1 MQCLHLTNLLVVITR
16 LVEMLV
22 EMMVTRMDVTKVA
35 VMAEMLAVSVVMMA
49 AMKVYL
55 MAD

>member
-1 MQCLHLTNLLVVITR
+1 
-16 LVEMLV
+16 MLV
-22 EMMVTRMDVTKVA
+22 EMMVTRMDVTRVA
-35 VMAEMLAVSVVMMA
+35 VMAEMMAVSVVMMA